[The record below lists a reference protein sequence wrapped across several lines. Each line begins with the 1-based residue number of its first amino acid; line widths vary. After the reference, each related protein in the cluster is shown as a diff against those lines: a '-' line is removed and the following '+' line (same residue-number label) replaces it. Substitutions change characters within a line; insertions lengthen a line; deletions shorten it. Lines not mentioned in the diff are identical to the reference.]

1 MLILLGD
8 GACLTLL
15 KTHMKNPKNSGASP
29 PLSVGLSVDFIHHR
43 HLLAEGRRAAGFIE
57 GEKSG
62 PNQVRNRS
70 TDTSYI
76 KLIKVIYVSMTTHAF
91 FLQCLENHDLL

>member
-1 MLILLGD
+1 MLIFLGD

-15 KTHMKNPKNSGASP
+15 KTHMTNPKNSGASP

-43 HLLAEGRRAAGFIE
+43 HLLAKGCWIHW

-62 PNQVRNRS
+62 AQSGEKSIN
-70 TDTSYI
+70 SYQ
-76 KLIKVIYVSMTTHAF
+76 LYKV
-91 FLQCLENHDLL
+91 N